1 MELLIKKSVDDVLVT
16 AVPYDNLEESNG
28 SENSTNIQDNG
39 FENLMHRKLPH
50 QDKSNSSVTDTDAE
64 KAGEQSVFQARQ
76 VINEAEEL
84 RKSRFTVEN
93 FKLAANLK
101 ASQDLEDAEKHYKK
115 AKKYLEKGKSN
126 KVVSHALRAKDFADQ
141 AKQKINNCWCGT
153 YV

>member
-84 RKSRFTVEN
+84 RKSRFT
-93 FKLAANLK
+93 